1 MEAFIMSVT
10 LLEGMVIGGVGGT
23 IAGLT
28 IWLIQLLKDYVTKQ
42 ADKKTVYNTLEKMT
56 KTTIIK
62 PLFVSTIDLVAYTN
76 LTKDRVR
83 YICFIHEKIIHK
95 TEYDTILVYDTEKG
109 YNTKEPLEEEWA
121 IRDRYNEFKR
131 RGPDEFE

>member
-1 MEAFIMSVT
+1 MSVT

-83 YICFIHEKIIHK
+83 YICFIHEKIIPK

>member
-1 MEAFIMSVT
+1 MSVT

>member
-1 MEAFIMSVT
+1 MEEFIMSVT

-23 IAGLT
+23 LAGLT

-42 ADKKTVYNTLEKMT
+42 ADKKTVYNSLEKMT
-56 KTTIIK
+56 NTKIK

-76 LTKDRVR
+76 LTQDRIR
-83 YICFIHEKIIHK
+83 YICSIHEKIIPK
-95 TEYDTILVYDTEKG
+95 TENDTVPVYDVEKR

-121 IRDRYNEFKR
+121 IRDRINEFKR
-131 RGPDEFE
+131 LGPDKFD